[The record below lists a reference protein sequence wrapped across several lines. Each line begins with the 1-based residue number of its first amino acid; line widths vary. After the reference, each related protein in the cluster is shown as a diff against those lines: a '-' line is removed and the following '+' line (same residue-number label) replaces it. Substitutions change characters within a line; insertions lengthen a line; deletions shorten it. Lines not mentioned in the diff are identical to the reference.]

1 MKKIYAAL
9 IITIMAFNPVLAFA
23 TGNEEIDDPPALD
36 NIELSQPAEVP
47 TEPSVTP
54 DEIASSPTD
63 SNAQPQATTPE
74 PPSVPDKSTEDKLEN
89 EPTPDNNNTDDLINA
104 PTLNEGDN
112 DDPYNA
118 PVVENELDD
127 TSTLKSEKEVEAT
140 SKDDN
145 KDKSPDDKTIIEH
158 EHEFTYE
165 YLGDGTHIK
174 KCTKLLDNTATNE
187 SADSSS
193 ENPTEE
199 GGSEDVNVD
208 TPNTTEPAAT
218 HCDFEIIEPCTFN
231 EEGFCLYC
239 KAEKPK
245 EKEEFNPSI
254 SFSISNQ
261 SFTTG
266 GPNPVI
272 SVSISQEDYDIAYAQ
287 VCFANY
293 GANKYINV
301 GLAQGKYFDFQ
312 SEEFVDTSNDCWC
325 ASCDITSDY
334 ASGNYSLR
342 SIYVRSTTGESI
354 HYSIESDSLPEEYQ
368 NVEISLDMD
377 VPETTNQE
385 LIEESLIHEPLI
397 DNTANAD
404 IIEPAIIEPIGE
416 EPLIEETTKERH
428 IEETPHEETTNVPKA
443 DAATSSIPKADET
456 THVATPSVPKATEP
470 TPASDKQ
477 ESSKQ
482 DLSNKVEIPEPAKEE
497 NNLES
502 KVSKEP
508 INDDKDSANVIKD
521 SINSSI
527 AIEENSIEVESN
539 LTKQQPSEKKTPSQ
553 DNKVKANTENEPS
566 GIFSIFNSLLDF
578 MKNLFK
584 WW

>member
-1 MKKIYAAL
+1 MKKLNAAL
-9 IITIMAFNPVLAFA
+9 IITIMAFNPILAFA

-36 NIELSQPAEVP
+36 NIELNQPAEVP

-54 DEIASSPTD
+54 DEIAGSPTD

-112 DDPYNA
+112 GDLYNA
-118 PVVENELDD
+118 PAVENELDD

-208 TPNTTEPAAT
+208 TENNTEPAAT
-218 HCDFEIIEPCTFN
+218 HCDFEIIEPCTYN

-261 SFTTG
+261 TFTTG

-354 HYSIESDSLPEEYQ
+354 HYSIESDSLPDEYQ
-368 NVEISLDMD
+368 NIDISL
-377 VPETTNQE
+377 N
-385 LIEESLIHEPLI
+385 IEEPSNYEQVTYNEPLI
-397 DNTANAD
+397 HTPVFETETNNDNIELEASKPTFED
-404 IIEPAIIEPIGE
+404 PIIIDLPK
-416 EPLIEETTKERH
+416 ETQT
-428 IEETPHEETTNVPKA
+428 
-443 DAATSSIPKADET
+443 DET
-456 THVATPSVPKATEP
+456 THDETPSVPKPKETITTSTKPVE
-470 TPASDKQ
+470 DKQ
-477 ESSKQ
+477 AASTDE
-482 DLSNKVEIPEPAKEE
+482 EIPEPTNDE
-497 NNLES
+497 NNLDD

-508 INDDKDSANVIKD
+508 INDDKDSASTTKD
-521 SINSSI
+521 SLNSSVTV
-527 AIEENSIEVESN
+527 EEDTYQVESN
-539 LTKQQPSEKKTPSQ
+539 QPKQPSEQSSSSQ
-553 DNKVKANTENEPS
+553 SRKESTDTESKPS
-566 GIFSIFNSLLDF
+566 GVFGFFNSLLDF

>member
-1 MKKIYAAL
+1 MKRLYAAL
-9 IITIMAFNPVLAFA
+9 IITVIAFNPILAFA
-23 TGNEEIDDPPALD
+23 TGNEEIDDPPTLD

-54 DEIASSPTD
+54 DEIAGIPTD

-112 DDPYNA
+112 GAPYNA

-193 ENPTEE
+193 ENSTEE
-199 GGSEDVNVD
+199 AGSEDVNVD
-208 TPNTTEPAAT
+208 TENSTEPAAT
-218 HCDFEIIEPCTFN
+218 HCDFEIIEPCTYN

-261 SFTTG
+261 SFTMG
-266 GPNPVI
+266 GTNPVI

-354 HYSIESDSLPEEYQ
+354 HYSIESDSLPDEYQ
-368 NVEISLDMD
+368 NIDISL
-377 VPETTNQE
+377 N
-385 LIEESLIHEPLI
+385 IEDPSNYEQVTYNEPLI
-397 DNTANAD
+397 HTPVFETETNNDNIELEDSKPTFED
-404 IIEPAIIEPIGE
+404 PIIIDLPK
-416 EPLIEETTKERH
+416 ETQTDK
-428 IEETPHEETTNVPKA
+428 
-443 DAATSSIPKADET
+443 T
-456 THVATPSVPKATEP
+456 THDETPSVPKSEEAIP
-470 TPASDKQ
+470 TSTKPEKD
-477 ESSKQ
+477 
-482 DLSNKVEIPEPAKEE
+482 NKPVSTDEEIPEPTNDE
-497 NNLES
+497 NNLDD

-508 INDDKDSANVIKD
+508 INYDKDSASTTKD
-521 SINSSI
+521 SLNISVTV
-527 AIEENSIEVESN
+527 EEDTNQVESN
-539 LTKQQPSEKKTPSQ
+539 QPKQPSEQSSSSQ
-553 DNKVKANTENEPS
+553 SRKESTDTESKPS
-566 GIFSIFNSLLDF
+566 GVFGFFNSLLDF

-584 WW
+584 RW

>member
-1 MKKIYAAL
+1 MKKLYAAL
-9 IITIMAFNPVLAFA
+9 IITIMAFNPILAFA

-36 NIELSQPAEVP
+36 NIGLSQPAEVP
-47 TEPSVTP
+47 TKPSATP
-54 DEIASSPTD
+54 DEIAGSPAD
-63 SNAQPQATTPE
+63 PNAQPQATTPE

-112 DDPYNA
+112 GDPYNA

-199 GGSEDVNVD
+199 VGSEDVNVD
-208 TPNTTEPAAT
+208 TENNTEPAAT
-218 HCDFEIIEPCTFN
+218 HCDFEIIEPCTYN

-261 SFTTG
+261 SFTIGDT
-266 GPNPVI
+266 NPVI

-354 HYSIESDSLPEEYQ
+354 HYSIESDSLPDEYQ
-368 NVEISLDMD
+368 NIEISL
-377 VPETTNQE
+377 N
-385 LIEESLIHEPLI
+385 IEDPSNYEQVTYNEPLI
-397 DNTANAD
+397 HTPVFETETNNDNIELEASKPTFED
-404 IIEPAIIEPIGE
+404 PIIIDLPK
-416 EPLIEETTKERH
+416 ETQT
-428 IEETPHEETTNVPKA
+428 
-443 DAATSSIPKADET
+443 DET
-456 THVATPSVPKATEP
+456 THDETPSVPKSEVAIHTSTKPGE
-470 TPASDKQ
+470 DKQ
-477 ESSKQ
+477 SASTDE
-482 DLSNKVEIPEPAKEE
+482 EIPEPTNDE
-497 NNLES
+497 NNLDDN
-502 KVSKEP
+502 VSNEP
-508 INDDKDSANVIKD
+508 INDDKDSANTTKD
-521 SINSSI
+521 SLNSSVTV
-527 AIEENSIEVESN
+527 EEDTNKVESN
-539 LTKQQPSEKKTPSQ
+539 QPKQPSEQSSSSQ
-553 DNKVKANTENEPS
+553 SRKESTETESKPS
-566 GIFSIFNSLLDF
+566 GVFGFFNSLLDF

-584 WW
+584 RW

>member
-1 MKKIYAAL
+1 MKKLYAAL
-9 IITIMAFNPVLAFA
+9 IITIIAFNPILAFA

-54 DEIASSPTD
+54 DEIAGIPTD
-63 SNAQPQATTPE
+63 PNAQPQATTPE

-112 DDPYNA
+112 GDPYNA

-140 SKDDN
+140 LKDDN
-145 KDKSPDDKTIIEH
+145 KDKFPDDKTIIEH

-165 YLGDGTHIK
+165 YLGNGTHIK

-187 SADSSS
+187 YADSSS

-208 TPNTTEPAAT
+208 TENNTEPAAT
-218 HCDFEIIEPCTFN
+218 HCDFEIIEPCTYN

-245 EKEEFNPSI
+245 EKEEFTPSI

-293 GANKYINV
+293 GENKFINV
-301 GLAQGKYFDFQ
+301 GLAQGKYFDFLTD
-312 SEEFVDTSNDCWC
+312 EFVYTSNDCWC
-325 ASCDITSDY
+325 ASPDITADY
-334 ASGNYSLR
+334 SSGIYSLR

-354 HYSIESDSLPEEYQ
+354 HFSIESDSLPEEYQ
-368 NVEISLDMD
+368 NIDISLNMDAVQSDISNIMDKPLIDIPAFYDDKEDVEAMD
-377 VPETTNQE
+377 VPESIPEVIPDISEDKPRFDKENYSIPSEPSSPETNEKTNTEPIQE
-385 LIEESLIHEPLI
+385 ENIEDESEKLIEEPLLE
-397 DNTANAD
+397 
-404 IIEPAIIEPIGE
+404 EPAITQTNDNENNDNSQSIINDTITETIIAEEEQTPISSDSTEAPNVNNENTNE
-416 EPLIEETTKERH
+416 ETAQTEETT
-428 IEETPHEETTNVPKA
+428 PTTN
-443 DAATSSIPKADET
+443 DDQQSSIT
-456 THVATPSVPKATEP
+456 
-470 TPASDKQ
+470 Q
-477 ESSKQ
+477 FF
-482 DLSNKVEIPEPAKEE
+482 
-497 NNLES
+497 
-502 KVSKEP
+502 
-508 INDDKDSANVIKD
+508 
-521 SINSSI
+521 
-527 AIEENSIEVESN
+527 NSIFKFV
-539 LTKQQPSEKKTPSQ
+539 KK
-553 DNKVKANTENEPS
+553 
-566 GIFSIFNSLLDF
+566 
-578 MKNLFK
+578 LFK

>member
-1 MKKIYAAL
+1 MKKLNAAL
-9 IITIMAFNPVLAFA
+9 IITIIAFNPILAFA

-54 DEIASSPTD
+54 DEIAGSPTD
-63 SNAQPQATTPE
+63 PNAQPQAATPE

-89 EPTPDNNNTDDLINA
+89 EPTPNNNNTDDLINA

-112 DDPYNA
+112 GDPYNA

-127 TSTLKSEKEVEAT
+127 TSTLKSEKEVEAA
-140 SKDDN
+140 SKDDS

-174 KCTKLLDNTATNE
+174 KCTILLDNTATNE

-199 GGSEDVNVD
+199 GGSEDVNID
-208 TPNTTEPAAT
+208 TENNTEPAAT
-218 HCDFEIIEPCTFN
+218 HCDFEIIEPCTYN

-245 EKEEFNPSI
+245 EKQEFNPSI

-293 GANKYINV
+293 GANKYVNV

-312 SEEFVDTSNDCWC
+312 SEEFVNTSNDCWC

-368 NVEISLDMD
+368 NIDISLNMD
-377 VPETTNQE
+377 AVQSDISN
-385 LIEESLIHEPLI
+385 IMDKSLI
-397 DNTANAD
+397 D
-404 IIEPAIIEPIGE
+404 IP
-416 EPLIEETTKERH
+416 
-428 IEETPHEETTNVPKA
+428 
-443 DAATSSIPKADET
+443 
-456 THVATPSVPKATEP
+456 
-470 TPASDKQ
+470 
-477 ESSKQ
+477 
-482 DLSNKVEIPEPAKEE
+482 
-497 NNLES
+497 
-502 KVSKEP
+502 
-508 INDDKDSANVIKD
+508 
-521 SINSSI
+521 
-527 AIEENSIEVESN
+527 
-539 LTKQQPSEKKTPSQ
+539 
-553 DNKVKANTENEPS
+553 
-566 GIFSIFNSLLDF
+566 
-578 MKNLFK
+578 
-584 WW
+584 